1 MLRASI
7 HLPADR
13 FRTRSS
19 LIPSGP
25 AVTSTWPSPP
35 EAEPV
40 RGGRKTAPFRGD
52 MGYRMRGFKTQ
63 SFARKPSRNSQHSV
77 PSKGCWT
84 HYAFTEVGT
93 RIPTGDLHWHGAVC
107 AGAGSYLIRRC
118 HSQVDVTHTVRYE
131 HAGLSGNDIAICLIH
146 EGSHTVE
153 LPDGRKMSF
162 CADQLFALDYAQQIR
177 HHWSD
182 SAVSYLWLPRGL
194 VHETISPDQ
203 TGVSA
208 VAVALGNAK
217 LAPFLAAQL
226 NLLRAQSAEL
236 APNTLH
242 HVLNATIDLANLIVR
257 SELLNSV
264 GASARRLDGRMF
276 AVWRYIEE
284 NLHKHDLAPKE
295 IAQAIN
301 CSRAQLYRLFE
312 TQPFTV
318 REAIKEARLKRS
330 LHYLV
335 RSDRK
340 FDLGEIAAVCGFTD
354 QSAFGKQFRQRFGL
368 APGKARRT
376 GACATLSAPLEA
388 DEHSPLS

>member
-1 MLRASI
+1 M
-7 HLPADR
+7 
-13 FRTRSS
+13 
-19 LIPSGP
+19 
-25 AVTSTWPSPP
+25 
-35 EAEPV
+35 
-40 RGGRKTAPFRGD
+40 
-52 MGYRMRGFKTQ
+52 
-63 SFARKPSRNSQHSV
+63 
-77 PSKGCWT
+77 
-84 HYAFTEVGT
+84 
-93 RIPTGDLHWHGAVC
+93 
-107 AGAGSYLIRRC
+107 
-118 HSQVDVTHTVRYE
+118 
-131 HAGLSGNDIAICLIH
+131 SGNDIVVGLIH

-153 LPDGRKMSF
+153 LPDGRQMSF
-162 CADQLFALDYAQQIR
+162 GADQLFALDCAQQIR
-177 HHWSD
+177 HHWRD

-194 VHETISPDQ
+194 VHETMLPDPA
-203 TGVSA
+203 GVSA

-226 NLLRAQSAEL
+226 NLLRTQSTEL

-242 HVLNATIDLANLIVR
+242 HVLNATIDLANLTVR

-264 GASARRLDGRMF
+264 NASARRMDGRMF

-318 REAIKEARLKRS
+318 REAVKEARLKRS

-376 GACATLSAPLEA
+376 GACAALFARLEA
-388 DEHSPLS
+388 GENTPLG